1 MRRRQKHT
9 LMKRIL
15 FVFIIFLASCRSV
28 SSVQEVK
35 SSDVQTFRSV
45 DTIVMHDSVFIHER
59 TKGDTVYLTRTEWRE
74 RWRTQIVHD
83 TIRDTQYV
91 TQTIE
96 KPPVRYVPKFYRWC
110 TIALW
115 AIGLSVIGYWLIKW
129 WLKTKSVIRP

>member
-28 SSVQEVK
+28 SSVESLK
-35 SSDVQTFRSV
+35 SNVESQDVQTFRSI
-45 DTIVMHDSVFIHER
+45 DTVLQHDSIYVYER

-83 TIRDTQYV
+83 TIRDTQYI

-115 AIGLSVIGYWLIKW
+115 AIGLSVIGFWLVKW
-129 WLKTKSVIRP
+129 WLKQKL

>member
-1 MRRRQKHT
+1 
-9 LMKRIL
+9 MKRIL
-15 FVFIIFLASCRSV
+15 FVFIIVLASCRSV
-28 SSVQEVK
+28 SSVQELR
-35 SSDVQTFRSV
+35 SSDVQKFRSV

-59 TKGDTVYLTRTEWRE
+59 TMGDTVYLTRTEWRE

-83 TIRDTQYV
+83 TIRNTQYI

-115 AIGLSVIGYWLIKW
+115 AIGLLAMGYWLVKW
-129 WLKTKSVIRP
+129 WLRRRL

>member
-1 MRRRQKHT
+1 
-9 LMKRIL
+9 MKRIL

-28 SSVQEVK
+28 SSVESLK
-35 SSDVQTFRSV
+35 SNIESQDVQTFRSI
-45 DTIVMHDSVFIHER
+45 DTVLQHDSIYVYER

-83 TIRDTQYV
+83 TIRDTQYI

-115 AIGLSVIGYWLIKW
+115 AIGLLAIGYWLVKW
-129 WLKTKSVIRP
+129 WLKPKSVIRP

>member
-1 MRRRQKHT
+1 
-9 LMKRIL
+9 MKRIL

-28 SSVQEVK
+28 SSVESLKSNIESQDVK
-35 SSDVQTFRSV
+35 TFRSI
-45 DTIVMHDSVFIHER
+45 DTVIQHDSVFIHER
-59 TKGDTVYLTRTEWRE
+59 TKGDTVYLTRTEWCE

-83 TIRDTQYV
+83 TIRDTQYI

-115 AIGLSVIGYWLIKW
+115 AIGLSAMGYWLIKW
-129 WLKTKSVIRP
+129 WLKPKL